1 VCDDEKHSALWDQ
14 AENRMHA
21 QKAILVELMAE
32 KKAKAPKA
40 KTKSKKK

>member
-1 VCDDEKHSALWDQ
+1 MLAPDVAV
-14 AENRMHA
+14 